1 MLNSLSMAQETVDQ
15 MLPRLDD
22 LLEINGET
30 SVIITEEKLVVGFLK
45 TYLVGKRKGMVMLCC
60 TVLF

>member
-1 MLNSLSMAQETVDQ
+1 MAQETVDQ

-30 SVIITEEKLVVGFLK
+30 SVIVTQENVVVGFLL
-45 TYLVGKRKGMVMLCC
+45 TYLVC
-60 TVLF
+60 